1 MILLETNIEQVAL
14 TPFKVKVASFNLF
27 NYVEPPLAYYDFEN
41 IYTSE
46 QWVKKQ
52 RWLHDFLSEQ
62 QPDIIGFQEV
72 FSASALAEQVRDAG
86 LSHFAVMDKPSVVDD
101 FICRDPVVA
110 IASKFAFEEV
120 VSIEVDKPYAEGLG
134 LESEFN
140 YSRKPLRVTVVL
152 PDIGHCDI
160 YVVHFKSKRPSV
172 DELPPPKTATEGQA
186 TQTNRANRANY
197 GELLGRNVLG
207 QWASSI
213 QRGSEAALLFHSM
226 MQRRVETQNA
236 MMLMGDFNDDLSNQV
251 LSFLTTKELRFEKD
265 GLGELASY
273 PLTDAYQ
280 LYCQSVSAAIDKQT
294 PDEEIPLSQ
303 RQPTHYYGAQGNVL
317 DYILLSQDFNPA
329 FHTSTAEVSHYHTED
344 RHLINPQYDRDSHST
359 DHAPVVCTL
368 CSRR

>member
-1 MILLETNIEQVAL
+1 MKTNIEQVEL
-14 TPFKVKVASFNLF
+14 TPLTVKVASFNLF
-27 NYVEPPLAYYDFEN
+27 NYLEPPLAYYDFEN
-41 IYTSE
+41 IYSGE
-46 QWVKKQ
+46 QWAKKQ
-52 RWLHDFLSEQ
+52 RWLNEFLTEH
-62 QPDIIGFQEV
+62 QPDIIAFQEV
-72 FSASALAEQVRDAG
+72 FSAPALADQVRDAG
-86 LSHFAVMDKPSVVDD
+86 LNHFAVVDEPSVVDD

-120 VSIEVDKPYAEGLG
+120 VSIDVDKPYAAALG
-134 LESEFN
+134 LERHFN

-160 YVVHFKSKRPSV
+160 YVVHFKSKRPSM
-172 DELPPPKTATEGQA
+172 DELPPPTTAVA
-186 TQTNRANRANY
+186 RNANY

-226 MQRRVETQNA
+226 MQRRVKTQNA
-236 MMLMGDFNDDLSNQV
+236 MMLIGDFNDDLNSQV
-251 LSFLTTKELRFEKD
+251 LSFLTTKELRFDKN

-280 LYCQSVSAAIDKQT
+280 LYCQSVSAASDKQT
-294 PDEEIPLSQ
+294 SDGEVIRSH
-303 RQPTHYYGAQGNVL
+303 RQATHYYAAQGHVL

-344 RHLINPQYDRDSHST
+344 RHLINPQFDRDSHST
-359 DHAPVVCTL
+359 DHAPIVCTI

>member
-1 MILLETNIEQVAL
+1 MLKTNIEQIAL
-14 TPFKVKVASFNLF
+14 TPLRLKVASFNLF

-46 QWVKKQ
+46 QWEKKQ
-52 RWLHDFLSEQ
+52 RWLNDFLSEQ

-72 FSASALAEQVRDAG
+72 FSISALAEQVHAAG
-86 LSHFAVMDKPSVVDD
+86 LSHFAVVDEPSVEDD

-110 IASKFAFEEV
+110 LASKFAFEEV
-120 VSIEVDKPYAEGLG
+120 ISIEVDKTYAKALG
-134 LESEFN
+134 LESGFN

-172 DELPPPKTATEGQA
+172 DELPPAKSAAEGQT
-186 TQTNRANRANY
+186 TQANY

-207 QWASSI
+207 QWASCI

-226 MQRRVETQNA
+226 MQRRVLTENA
-236 MMLMGDFNDDLSNQV
+236 MMLIGDFNDDLSNQA
-251 LSFLTTKELRFEKD
+251 LCFLTTKELRFDKN

-280 LYCQSVSAAIDKQT
+280 LYCESIVARECKMSVENVPPAV
-294 PDEEIPLSQ
+294 

-329 FHTSTAEVSHYHTED
+329 FHTSTAEVSHYHTAD
-344 RHLINPQYDRDSHST
+344 RHLINPRYERDSHST
-359 DHAPVVCTL
+359 DHAPIVCTL
-368 CSRR
+368 TSRQ